1 MNVKIKPTTLSGT
14 IEAVSS
20 KSDGHRK
27 IIASALSDKPTEIL
41 INNFSDDID
50 ATLDCIKNLGGNFEK
65 TKDGVMVFPISKK
78 VEYAELNFRESGST
92 ARFLLPIAA
101 ALCPKCHF
109 TGSGRLPQRPL
120 FELTNQLRLHGVGAG
135 DDFLPLDTSGILQ
148 GGEYAI
154 RGDISSQ
161 YLTGLLLALPLLSGE
176 NKIVLTSEL
185 ASAPYVDMT
194 LDTLSLFGIDVE
206 VSGNE
211 YRIENRKYISPERLS
226 AEGDWSSAAF
236 WIVADKISGKISVS
250 GMNHKSR
257 QGDMRILDILDE
269 TDIDASQIPDL
280 VPILAVLAASR
291 CGKTV
296 IRGAERL
303 KLKESDRLLAMTEC
317 INNLGGNA
325 IKTDDGME
333 IVGTGKLS
341 GGCVDG
347 FGDHRI
353 VMSAAIASCIC
364 ENDVE
369 ITGAEAVKKSY
380 PTFFEDF
387 KRLGGVFSVS
397 DGK

>member
-1 MNVKIKPTTLSGT
+1 MNVKIKPAKLSGT
-14 IEAVSS
+14 LSAVSS

-27 IIASALSDKPTEIL
+27 IIAAALADKPTEIS

-50 ATLDCIKNLGGNFEK
+50 ATLFCIKNLGGDFEK
-65 TKDGVMVFPISKK
+65 NEKGVVVFPISKK

-92 ARFLLPIAA
+92 ARFLLPVAA
-101 ALCPKCHF
+101 ALCENCSF
-109 TGSGRLPQRPL
+109 TGSGRLPKRPL
-120 FELTNQLRLHGVGAG
+120 FELTNQLRLHGVEVS
-135 DDFLPLDTSGILQ
+135 DDLLPITTSGILQ
-148 GGEYAI
+148 SGEYEI
-154 RGDISSQ
+154 RGDVSSQ
-161 YLTGLLLALPLLSGE
+161 HLTGLLFTLPLLLGE
-176 NKIVLTSEL
+176 NKIVLTSPL

-194 LDTLSLFGIDVE
+194 LDTLSMFGIDVE

-211 YRIENRKYISPERLS
+211 YTIKNQKYISPGDVV

-236 WIVADKISGKISVS
+236 WVVANKISGGISVS
-250 GMNHKSR
+250 GMNYESR
-257 QGDMRILDILDE
+257 QGDMRILDILEE

-303 KLKESDRLLAMTEC
+303 KLKESDRLLAMTQC
-317 INNLGGNA
+317 INSLGGNA
-325 IKTDDGME
+325 RQTPDGME
-333 IVGTGKLS
+333 IIGTSKLL

-353 VMSAAIASCIC
+353 VMSAAIASLIC
-364 ENDVE
+364 EGDVE
-369 ITGAEAVKKSY
+369 IRGAEAVKKSY

-387 KRLGGVFSVS
+387 KRLGGVFDVS
-397 DGK
+397 DGE